1 LNEINENLEGNP
13 KWLWIG
19 GYSQGTKM
27 TSTVALTMEQNI
39 GGILLMFHGYEPN
52 IDIDKIHEEKK

>member
-1 LNEINENLEGNP
+1 
-13 KWLWIG
+13 
-19 GYSQGTKM
+19 
-27 TSTVALTMEQNI
+27 MEQNI